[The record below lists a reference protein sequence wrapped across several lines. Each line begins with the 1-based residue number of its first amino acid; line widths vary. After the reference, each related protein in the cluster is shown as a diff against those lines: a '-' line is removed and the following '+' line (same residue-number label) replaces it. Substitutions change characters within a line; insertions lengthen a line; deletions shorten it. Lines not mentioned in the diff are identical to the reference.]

1 MTAVKG
7 YVRGNVVVAEDF
19 IAPEFDGKDVVITI
33 LDSSHAFSEKCE
45 NKKQYTDT
53 DIEGAFGM
61 WSDHAEKENIKQNF
75 LSDRKHFSKTKPMEL
90 N

>member
-33 LDSSHAFSEKCE
+33 LDTSHAFSEKCE

-61 WSDHAEKENIKQNF
+61 WSDHAEKENVAEYVRSLRQG
-75 LSDRKHFSKTKPMEL
+75 RHFDI
-90 N
+90 